1 MSCPAPPFCFSPFYR
16 IYSHLAIENFVN
28 WILELL
34 SAFRLVLA
42 GVFAYIYW
50 NAKDQQDYN
59 IAVGVLVLSG
69 LTDFADGKIARRFH
83 MISELGK
90 VLDPIA
96 DKLTQAVVACCL
108 AKHYA
113 PMKLL
118 FLVLVIKEL
127 TQGIYGAYAVK
138 KAGKNDGAM
147 WCGKVTTFYLYAMMA
162 LLLLVSGIPVMVSS
176 ALISVGIVLLLWSF
190 ISYLLKFNQM
200 VREAK

>member
-1 MSCPAPPFCFSPFYR
+1 MASCTDNSKR
-16 IYSHLAIENFVN
+16 ILTIPN
-28 WILELL
+28 LL

-50 NAKDQQDYN
+50 NAKSQQDYN
-59 IAVGVLVLSG
+59 LAVGVLVLSG
-69 LTDFADGKIARRFH
+69 ATDFADGKIARKFH

-108 AKHYA
+108 ARHYA

-118 FLVLVIKEL
+118 FLVLVVKEL
-127 TQGIYGAYAVK
+127 VQGIYGAYAVK

-147 WCGKVTTFYLYAMMA
+147 WCGKITTFYLYAMMA
-162 LLLLVSGIPVMVSS
+162 VLLLISGIPVGLSS
-176 ALISVGIVLLLWSF
+176 AMIAVGIALLLWSF
-190 ISYLLKFNQM
+190 ISYLMKFTHM
-200 VREAK
+200 VREASRA

>member
-1 MSCPAPPFCFSPFYR
+1 MASCTDNSKR
-16 IYSHLAIENFVN
+16 ILTIPN
-28 WILELL
+28 LL

-50 NAKDQQDYN
+50 NAKSQQDYN
-59 IAVGVLVLSG
+59 LAVGVLVLSG
-69 LTDFADGKIARRFH
+69 ATDFADGKIARKFH

-108 AKHYA
+108 ARHYA

-118 FLVLVIKEL
+118 FLVLVVKEL
-127 TQGIYGAYAVK
+127 VQGIYGAYAVK

-147 WCGKVTTFYLYAMMA
+147 WCGKITTFYLYAMMA
-162 LLLLVSGIPVMVSS
+162 VLLLISGIPVGLSS
-176 ALISVGIVLLLWSF
+176 AMIAVGIALLLWSF
-190 ISYLLKFNQM
+190 ISYLLKFTHM
-200 VREAK
+200 VREASRA

>member
-1 MSCPAPPFCFSPFYR
+1 MQLCSNRS
-16 IYSHLAIENFVN
+16 NK
-28 WILELL
+28 ILTIPNLL

-59 IAVGVLVLSG
+59 LAVGVLVLSG
-69 LTDFADGKIARRFH
+69 VTDFADGKIARRFH

-90 VLDPIA
+90 VLDPVA

-108 AKHYA
+108 ARHYG

-162 LLLLVSGIPVMVSS
+162 LLLLVSRIPA
-176 ALISVGIVLLLWSF
+176 ALSGVLIGVGIVLLLWSF
-190 ISYLLKFNQM
+190 ISYLLKFHGM

>member
-1 MSCPAPPFCFSPFYR
+1 MVSCTDNSKR
-16 IYSHLAIENFVN
+16 ILTIPN
-28 WILELL
+28 LL

-50 NAKDQQDYN
+50 NAKSQQDYN
-59 IAVGVLVLSG
+59 LAVGVLVLSG
-69 LTDFADGKIARRFH
+69 ATDFADGKIARKFH

-108 AKHYA
+108 ARHYA

-118 FLVLVIKEL
+118 FLVLVVKEL
-127 TQGIYGAYAVK
+127 VQGIYGAYAVK

-147 WCGKVTTFYLYAMMA
+147 WCGKITTFYLYAMMA
-162 LLLLVSGIPVMVSS
+162 VLLLISGIPVGLSS
-176 ALISVGIVLLLWSF
+176 AMIAVGIALLLWSF
-190 ISYLLKFNQM
+190 ISYLLKFTHM
-200 VREAK
+200 VREASRA

>member
-1 MSCPAPPFCFSPFYR
+1 MQLCSDR
-16 IYSHLAIENFVN
+16 SHK
-28 WILELL
+28 ILTIPNLL

-59 IAVGVLVLSG
+59 LAVGVLVLSG

-108 AKHYA
+108 AKHYG

-118 FLVLVIKEL
+118 FLVLVIKEM

-147 WCGKVTTFYLYAMMA
+147 WCGKVTT
-162 LLLLVSGIPVMVSS
+162 PVKLTYQPSRTSSWAIS
-176 ALISVGIVLLLWSF
+176 ALPEKQWNTPRTLSDHFRTISMPSPWASR
-190 ISYLLKFNQM
+190 S
-200 VREAK
+200 

>member
-1 MSCPAPPFCFSPFYR
+1 MEPCSDRS
-16 IYSHLAIENFVN
+16 NK
-28 WILELL
+28 ILTIPNLL

-50 NAKDQQDYN
+50 NARDQHDYN
-59 IAVGVLVLSG
+59 LAVGVLVLSG

-108 AKHYA
+108 AKHYG

-162 LLLLVSGIPVMVSS
+162 LLLLFPGIPETVSS
-176 ALISVGIVLLLWSF
+176 ILIGIGIILLLWSF
-190 ISYLLKFNQM
+190 ISYLLKFNRM
-200 VREAK
+200 VREAA

>member
-1 MSCPAPPFCFSPFYR
+1 MASCTDNSKR
-16 IYSHLAIENFVN
+16 ILTIPN
-28 WILELL
+28 LL

-50 NAKDQQDYN
+50 NAKSQQDYN
-59 IAVGVLVLSG
+59 LAVGVLVLSG
-69 LTDFADGKIARRFH
+69 ATDFADGKIARKFH

-108 AKHYA
+108 ARHYA

-127 TQGIYGAYAVK
+127 VQGIYGAYAVK

-147 WCGKVTTFYLYAMMA
+147 WCGKITTFYLYAMMA
-162 LLLLVSGIPVMVSS
+162 VLLLISGIPVGLSS
-176 ALISVGIVLLLWSF
+176 AMIAVGIALLLWSF
-190 ISYLLKFNQM
+190 ISYLLKFTHM
-200 VREAK
+200 VREASRA